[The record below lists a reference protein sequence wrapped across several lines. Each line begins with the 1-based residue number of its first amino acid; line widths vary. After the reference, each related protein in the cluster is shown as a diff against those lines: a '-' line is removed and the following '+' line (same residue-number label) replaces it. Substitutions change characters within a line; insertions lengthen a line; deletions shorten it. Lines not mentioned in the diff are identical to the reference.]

1 MLLHLIAKGC
11 ATISVY
17 GGVGTL
23 NAYLLNLH
31 LIGGAVNGVIL
42 GLGSQFVF
50 WGASKVTPDQ
60 GAKNLLRT
68 MAMAIVYLSD
78 YGIDRRAF
86 DASPL
91 DALKITALNSAVFAL
106 LFAFKKMA
114 SCCSNRHLNL
124 DNSPRLNVE
133 DEYDPKTP
141 LRKVQALF
149 SEENSENGQTKE
161 SGDIPDYGSSQATRK
176 GDPIF

>member
-11 ATISVY
+11 ATVSIY

-50 WGASKVTPDQ
+50 WGTSKVTPDQ
-60 GAKNLLRT
+60 GAKYLLRT
-68 MAMAIVYLSD
+68 MAMAIVYFAD
-78 YGIDRRAF
+78 YGIDRKAF
-86 DASPL
+86 DSSPL
-91 DALKITALNSAVFAL
+91 DALKITALNSAAFIV
-106 LFAFKKMA
+106 LFACKKMA
-114 SCCSNRHLNL
+114 SCCSNRYLNL

-133 DEYDPKTP
+133 DEYDPKAP
-141 LRKVQALF
+141 LREVQALF
-149 SEENSENGQTKE
+149 SEEESKNGQTKE
-161 SGDIPDYGSSQATRK
+161 FGNIPNYGSGEAT
-176 GDPIF
+176 